1 MTPRRGV
8 AANAKHRPQAR
19 APTPPSADARGVG
32 VGGEEVDGGGG
43 AGGIGEKVDSGGDA
57 KEEEGVDDNDYAT
70 TRSKRAT
77 GATTTMR

>member
-1 MTPRRGV
+1 MRCRRWRRG
-8 AANAKHRPQAR
+8 
-19 APTPPSADARGVG
+19 GVGFGGGGGGG

-43 AGGIGEKVDSGGDA
+43 AGGIDEKVDSGGDA